1 MKSSNY
7 EYVPIGK
14 VGKVITGKTPVT
26 SNREYYG
33 GSYMFISPTELHGNY
48 VITKSEKTITE
59 DGMNSIKS
67 NTIQGT
73 SILVGCIGWDM
84 GNVAMC
90 FEKCATNQQINS
102 ITNIKSK
109 YNPYYIYYWL
119 KGKKDY
125 LFSIASVTRTPIL
138 SKSVFEEVVIPF
150 PERDIQDNIANT
162 LLKIDEKILINNKI
176 NDNLSAMAYD
186 TYMHSFYGK
195 KPNGKLDD
203 ILIENEK
210 SKVQVREAKDSD
222 GDYPFFTS
230 GKAILRW
237 NNNFVDGRNCFL
249 NTGGNADVKFYVGKA
264 AYSTDTWCIS
274 ANQNLADYMYLLL
287 MSIKPEL
294 NKKFFQGT
302 GLKHLQKPL
311 LRDRPI
317 YIPDTDEIS
326 SFNSHVQHWFDI
338 IAENTRENQHLSA
351 LRNWLLPM
359 LMNGQATIS
368 E

>member
-176 NDNLSAMAYD
+176 NDNL
-186 TYMHSFYGK
+186 
-195 KPNGKLDD
+195 
-203 ILIENEK
+203 
-210 SKVQVREAKDSD
+210 
-222 GDYPFFTS
+222 
-230 GKAILRW
+230 
-237 NNNFVDGRNCFL
+237 
-249 NTGGNADVKFYVGKA
+249 A
-264 AYSTDTWCIS
+264 A
-274 ANQNLADYMYLLL
+274 
-287 MSIKPEL
+287 
-294 NKKFFQGT
+294 
-302 GLKHLQKPL
+302 
-311 LRDRPI
+311 
-317 YIPDTDEIS
+317 
-326 SFNSHVQHWFDI
+326 
-338 IAENTRENQHLSA
+338 
-351 LRNWLLPM
+351 
-359 LMNGQATIS
+359 
-368 E
+368 